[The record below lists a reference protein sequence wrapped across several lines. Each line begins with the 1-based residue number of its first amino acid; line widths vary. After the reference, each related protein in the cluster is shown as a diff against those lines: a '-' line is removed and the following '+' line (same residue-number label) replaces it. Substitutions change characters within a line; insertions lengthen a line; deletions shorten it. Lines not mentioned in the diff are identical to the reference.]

1 MTPVILLTDGFLAN
15 GSEPWRLPEVEQ
27 LPRIEVTFEK
37 NPNGFL
43 PYRRD
48 PDTLA
53 RPWALPGTAGLEH
66 RIGGLEKAENSGNV
80 SYDPVNHEKMIRLR
94 AKKVEVVAEDIPLA
108 EPTGAPQG
116 DLLVVGW
123 GSTFGAINGAV
134 TRARS
139 DGIDVSMLHLR
150 HLNPFPRNLEEV
162 LSRFK
167 RLLVPENNTGQLSF
181 VLQGRFL
188 RKVMPLS
195 KLQGQPFKESEIL
208 GKIREI
214 AGVKS

>member
-1 MTPVILLTDGFLAN
+1 MSAAVSATIYFML
-15 GSEPWRLPEVEQ
+15 R
-27 LPRIEVTFEK
+27 
-37 NPNGFL
+37 
-43 PYRRD
+43 

-66 RIGGLEKAENSGNV
+66 RIGGLEKAENTGNV

-94 AKKVEVVAEDIPLA
+94 AKKVAVVAEDIPLA

-123 GSTFGAINGAV
+123 GSTYGAINGAV